1 MCGFAGILGTKT
13 SENLTVLKKMVEIM
27 HYRGPDQT
35 DFLIFEEV
43 MFAHKRLSIID
54 LSNHSSQP
62 MSSNNKRF
70 SIIFSGELYNYI
82 ELRKVLLSKGHNFKT
97 KSDTE
102 VMLKSF
108 IEFGEDALNRFIGM
122 FSGCFYDN
130 KTKKALL
137 FRDNFGQKPI
147 FYCKTKNNNILFSTE
162 IKGLIAAGIEVKP
175 NFNSI
180 SRYLNQAIYD
190 DDEQTFFKGV
200 KQLLPGEFMIVTP
213 DKKIKKNRWY
223 NLQEKISPRENL
235 RSLKTEI
242 MELIYNTTNLHMR
255 SDVPVGLC
263 LSGGLDSSVL
273 LNSISRTGNMTDN
286 FTCLSLGFGKD
297 FSEKVWINSATNQFN
312 VKSIMLD
319 FTPEDFVSS
328 LKPMMWHLE
337 SPIGGLM
344 NCAFKLI
351 FEKACELG
359 ITVLQ
364 DGTGLDE
371 AFGGYKYHHNLF
383 IAKAMID
390 NHPKLNSY
398 ILDYMSTWSC
408 SRKDVLTAAKHSLN
422 SENLAIDG
430 SIPIRKDVLSEEI
443 KNFKSSSKNIKFNTG
458 NFLTDSLCNYLHIEK
473 IPRNMKMKD
482 RLSMAY
488 SKELRLPF
496 LDKRLI
502 ELGLSLPLELL
513 FKDGLTKSV
522 IREAFLGIMDNRV
535 LLAQK
540 RSIQAPQGKW
550 LKIQPM
556 KSYVYSILNSKSFAQ
571 RGLFN
576 IDACKKAY
584 DDYCNGEI
592 KNSFFIW
599 QWINIEE
606 WFRVFVDKNP
616 ILNKY
621 YLNN

>member
-1 MCGFAGILGTKT
+1 MCGFAGILGTKK
-13 SENLTVLKKMVEIM
+13 SENLNALKKMVEIM
-27 HYRGPDQT
+27 HYRGPDQS
-35 DFLIFEEV
+35 DFLILEQG

-54 LSNHSSQP
+54 LSTHSSQP
-62 MSSNNKRF
+62 MISTDKRF
-70 SIIFSGELYNYI
+70 SLVFSGELYNYI
-82 ELRKVLLSKGHNFKT
+82 ELRKILLSKGHNFTT

-130 KTKKALL
+130 KTKTALL

-147 FYCKTKNNNILFSTE
+147 FYSKSRNNNFLFSTE
-162 IKGLIAAGIEVKP
+162 IKGLIAGGIEVRP
-175 NFNSI
+175 NLNSI
-180 SRYLNQAIYD
+180 ARYLNQAIYD
-190 DDEQTFFKGV
+190 DDEETFFQDV
-200 KQLLPGEFMIVTP
+200 KQLLPGEFIIITP
-213 DKKIKKNRWY
+213 DKKIKKKRWY
-223 NLQEKISPRENL
+223 NLQEKISPKENL
-235 RSLKTEI
+235 KSLRTEI
-242 MELIYNTTNLHMR
+242 IDLIYNSTQLHMR

-263 LSGGLDSSVL
+263 LSGGLDSSAL
-273 LNSISRTGNMTDN
+273 LTAISKTGNMTDN

-297 FSEKVWINSATNQFN
+297 FSEKVWINSATKQFN
-312 VKSIMLD
+312 LNSIILD
-319 FTPEDFVSS
+319 FTPEDFLSS

-344 NCAFKLI
+344 NCGFKLI
-351 FEKACELG
+351 FEKANELG

-371 AFGGYKYHHNLF
+371 AFGGYQHHHNLF

-390 NHPKLNSY
+390 SHPKLNSY
-398 ILDYMSTWSC
+398 VLDYMRTWC
-408 SRKDVLTAAKHSLN
+408 CTKKDVLTAAKRSIN
-422 SENLAIDG
+422 SKNLAIDG
-430 SIPIRKDVLSEEI
+430 SSPIRKDVLSEEI
-443 KNFKSSSKNIKFNTG
+443 KNFKSFTTNINFNTG
-458 NFLTDSLCNYLHIEK
+458 NFLTDSLCNYLQVEK

-502 ELGLSLPLELL
+502 ELGLSLPIELL

-522 IREAFLGIMDNRV
+522 IREAFHGIMDNRV
-535 LLAQK
+535 RLAQK

-550 LKIQPM
+550 LKMQPM
-556 KSYVYSILNSKSFAQ
+556 KSYINSILSSKSFAQ
-571 RGLFN
+571 RGLFK

-584 DDYCNGEI
+584 DDYCSGEI

-606 WFRVFVDKNP
+606 WFRVFVDKSP